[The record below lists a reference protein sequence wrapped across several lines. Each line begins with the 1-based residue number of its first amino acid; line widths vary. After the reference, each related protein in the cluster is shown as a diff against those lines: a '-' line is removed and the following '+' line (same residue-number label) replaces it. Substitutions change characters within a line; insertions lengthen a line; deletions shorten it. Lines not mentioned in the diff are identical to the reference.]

1 MPFYPSAIILI
12 KPGDLIKKIRG
23 YGSEH
28 DWIGLVIKPPNP
40 AGKILVLHDGEVYY
54 WLADLV
60 EVL

>member
-12 KPGDLIKKIRG
+12 KPGDLNKKLSG

-54 WLADLV
+54 RLADLV